1 MDGIPIVT
9 LDKIYIEPNNIDIYF
24 LDCTRVSGSNEI
36 ISRLDASLDLQ
47 IKRLSKILAGR
58 KIVLA
63 DDVVFSGNVL
73 KDIIYRFNK
82 FGIEVVL
89 VISSICTNNS
99 YRYFNM
105 NLKYGI
111 KSNYILSDLVIDQV
125 CERDFY
131 FGIAGSGIVI
141 RTNVGFCKAPYFKPY
156 GNPIDRASVPLEY
169 ENYFSRGCLER
180 SIYLW
185 NNIDKFKKRNTVI
198 GELPERIINTQ
209 RSEEVVKSLKK
220 ELKNL

>member
-1 MDGIPIVT
+1 M
-9 LDKIYIEPNNIDIYF
+9 KIYELLKKLNIDYPEDIALGFDNTGFNIGDDEEEIKNVLICLDVDMGAIKEAKDNNCNLIISHHPLTFNSYKNITIDINSKRIKEVIKNNIN
-24 LDCTRVSGSNEI
+24 L
-36 ISRLDASLDLQ
+36 
-47 IKRLSKILAGR
+47 
-58 KIVLA
+58 
-63 DDVVFSGNVL
+63 
-73 KDIIYRFNK
+73 YRMH
-82 FGIEVVL
+82 
-89 VISSICTNNS
+89 TN
-99 YRYFNM
+99 FDM